1 MADKNGKIGICAFC
15 GQTRVIETIGEV
27 SQLELDRMATE
38 RCLCG
43 EAQAEKRKKARKA
56 KINEFIQRKF
66 PDEKRRALITEL
78 SDAVWEDTFEEVNL
92 KLYKDKNVRI
102 WRDAENY
109 LHIKIK
115 RTEDDELKA

>member
-1 MADKNGKIGICAFC
+1 MRRSTG
-15 GQTRVIETIGEV
+15 R
-27 SQLELDRMATE
+27 
-38 RCLCG
+38 
-43 EAQAEKRKKARKA
+43 EKEKARKA

>member
-1 MADKNGKIGICAFC
+1 MRSGKI
-15 GQTRVIETIGEV
+15 
-27 SQLELDRMATE
+27 
-38 RCLCG
+38 
-43 EAQAEKRKKARKA
+43 
-56 KINEFIQRKF
+56 
-66 PDEKRRALITEL
+66 
-78 SDAVWEDTFEEVNL
+78 DTFEEVNL